1 MPLIKIK
8 PYWIMIP
15 VNRPLIAPEDLL
27 AVEASL
33 KDTFIS
39 GEIPVVKQMESML
52 AEVVQAKSAIAV
64 STGTAALD
72 LIYEAINISSDSE
85 IISPTF
91 TIISS
96 ISNALRKGA
105 KVTLVDSDPITWCMD
120 SDIAANLVSKK
131 TTAIVP
137 VHIYG
142 MSVDLNPILECTA
155 NTETLIIE
163 DAAEALGAKYRN
175 QPCGGIGDLGIV
187 SFYANKIVTGGE
199 GGAILSNREGL
210 TQKFRQLRNLAFSQ
224 ERFVH
229 NELGWNSR
237 ISGLSASLINSQL
250 QRMPELLKR
259 KKEIGS
265 RYLTG
270 LEGHPWFQFPI
281 LGNEYTENTF
291 WVFGLLIKDEIRIN
305 AKYLS
310 SLLLECGI
318 ETRRFFCPMHLQ
330 PLPSQIKSNFVIP
343 KPMPVSEMLWE
354 NGLYLPSGL
363 GNTNNEIDYVI
374 DQLWKLA
381 KENKNV

>member
-72 LIYEAINISSDSE
+72 LVYEAMDISSDSE

-120 SDIAANLVSKK
+120 SDIAANFVSKK

-142 MSVDLNPILECTA
+142 MSVDLNPILESTA

-199 GGAILSNREGL
+199 GGAILSNREDL

-250 QRMPELLKR
+250 QRIPDLLKR

-265 RYLTG
+265 RYLIG

-291 WVFGLLIKDEIRIN
+291 WVFGLLIKDKIRIN

-330 PLPSQIKSNFVIP
+330 PLPSQIKSNFIIP

-363 GNTNNEIDYVI
+363 GNTNIEIDYVI